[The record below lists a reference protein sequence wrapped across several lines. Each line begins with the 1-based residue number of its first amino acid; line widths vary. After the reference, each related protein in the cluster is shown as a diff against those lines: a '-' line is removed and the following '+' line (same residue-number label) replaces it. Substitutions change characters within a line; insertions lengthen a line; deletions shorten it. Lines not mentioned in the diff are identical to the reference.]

1 MMPEVKWDVTATADA
16 RQRAAA
22 EGQWVRREVPLV
34 VQSQPQASQKFPS
47 GLHNL
52 LSVLFEEERQ
62 AYSSAIKRAADR

>member
-1 MMPEVKWDVTATADA
+1 MTAIADA

-34 VQSQPQASQKFPS
+34 VQPQPQASQNFPR

-62 AYSSAIKRAADR
+62 AYSSAMEHAADR